1 MRERMENQLKVINE
15 MILKMSILVED
26 NIELSIKTLT
36 SRELELA
43 DVVIKNDLKIN
54 EYEEKI
60 EDMCIQFIATQNPVG
75 SDLRRIFSILKIITD
90 LERIGDH
97 AENIARITKKI
108 GHEKL
113 IKPLVDIPKMTVL
126 CREMVSNSINSYINQ
141 DLDMA
146 VITAKMDDQ
155 VDDLYEKIYMEL
167 LDLIEVKKE
176 NKNQIIGLLLV
187 GRYLERIADH
197 STNICERVAFMI
209 TGIRIDA

>member
-1 MRERMENQLKVINE
+1 MRERMEKQLKEINE
-15 MILKMSILVED
+15 LILKMSVLVED
-26 NIELSIKTLT
+26 NIELSIRTLT

-43 DVVIKNDLKIN
+43 DEVIKNDLKIN

-108 GHEKL
+108 GNEKL
-113 IKPLVDIPKMTVL
+113 IKPLVDIPKMTIL
-126 CREMVSNSINSYINQ
+126 CREMVSDSIKSYIHQ
-141 DLDMA
+141 DLDIA
-146 VITAKMDDQ
+146 IITAKLDDQ

-167 LDLIEVKKE
+167 LDLIEVNKE